1 MAQDRFTHVL
11 DIIFL
16 AITTFQAT
24 EIHLQTLQDWNS
36 LHFTVMW
43 DTSGLLIRPHML
55 DFCSLNEEEEIDK
68 CISKISVCEVKV
80 EGSTWFS
87 FSKLDLTLS
96 FFFLSSHF

>member
-1 MAQDRFTHVL
+1 
-11 DIIFL
+11 
-16 AITTFQAT
+16 
-24 EIHLQTLQDWNS
+24 
-36 LHFTVMW
+36 
-43 DTSGLLIRPHML
+43 ML